1 MKVCSCTGYE
11 FERTLLQSPT
21 PTEDDDMSPADQSIF
36 YIVHDRKHLDL
47 LKLTTLYLNEATYK
61 KRVIEQNR

>member
-1 MKVCSCTGYE
+1 MGYE

-21 PTEDDDMSPADQSIF
+21 PTEDDDMSPADQSNI

-47 LKLTTLYLNEATYK
+47 
-61 KRVIEQNR
+61 